1 MGSLYQQSSQSF
13 IASAGNLCGDSLAA
27 TARMHWHQAKI
38 SCKLPARRK
47 LRWIGKQHA
56 HIRHN
61 RLANAWNCQKVL
73 CISGLIGK
81 PADFVLKRLDPL
93 LVITNAFDRIAQRV
107 NHQLHSVTLKAVDVF
122 INLFIELINAL
133 WHNMSVFGK

>member
-1 MGSLYQQSSQSF
+1 M
-13 IASAGNLCGDSLAA
+13 
-27 TARMHWHQAKI
+27 
-38 SCKLPARRK
+38 
-47 LRWIGKQHA
+47 
-56 HIRHN
+56 
-61 RLANAWNCQKVL
+61 L

-107 NHQLHSVTLKAVDVF
+107 NHQLHCVTLKAVDVF